1 LTTALQVHRYAPR
14 GAAKA
19 MLTDRSPELLLDGPA
34 GTGKSR
40 ACLEKLLL
48 CAVKYPGMRALIVRQ
63 TLVSL
68 STSAMVTWQQHVAK
82 EMLATGQ
89 MVYYGGSRNEPAQYR
104 LNNGSQIML
113 AGMDKP
119 SKIMSTEY
127 DMVYVQE
134 LTELQ
139 LTAWL
144 ALSSRM
150 RNPVMPYRQLLA
162 DCNPD
167 ADTHWVNQ
175 RANSGAI
182 HRLISRH
189 VDNPVYYRED
199 GTLTPEGAEYMA
211 RLDALTGVTRLR
223 LRDGLWVSAEGVIY
237 EGWNPG
243 IHLIDRAPA
252 PGGHIPLHWPRFWVV
267 DFGYTNPFVW
277 QCWARDDDGRLY
289 MYREIYM
296 TRRTVKD
303 HCEKIKSLLIRKDGT
318 WVEPKPQKIICDHDA
333 EDRAT
338 LEQELGLVTTAAT
351 KTVKDGIDAVMARM
365 VPAGDGKPRIFVLRN
380 ALVEKDQAL
389 ALAMRPTRTAE
400 EFPLYVWNEAKDQ
413 PIKEHDHG
421 MDTTRYMV
429 ADQDLS
435 PQYRV
440 RWIG

>member
-1 LTTALQVHRYAPR
+1 MTASVATHRYVPR
-14 GAAKA
+14 GAARA

-48 CAVKYPGMRALIVRQ
+48 CAIKYPGMRALIVRQ

-68 STSAMVTWQQHVAK
+68 TDSAMVTWQEHVAK

-89 MVYYGGSRNEPAQYR
+89 MTYFGGSRKEAAQYR
-104 LNNGSQIML
+104 LANGSQIML

-119 SKIMSTEY
+119 SKVMSTEY
-127 DMVYVQE
+127 DLCYVQE
-134 LTELQ
+134 LTELT
-139 LTAWL
+139 LKAWL
-144 ALSSRM
+144 SLSTRM

-175 RANSGAI
+175 RANSGATT
-182 HRLISRH
+182 RLVSRH
-189 VDNPVYYRED
+189 VDNPVYFNDD
-199 GTLTPEGAEYMA
+199 GTMTPAGAEYMA

-243 IHLIDRAPA
+243 IHVVDKVHA
-252 PGGHIPLHWPRFWVV
+252 PGGRIPLHWPRFWVV

-289 MYREIYM
+289 MYREIYH

-303 HCEKIKSLLIRKDGT
+303 HAAKIKSLLIRKDGT
-318 WVEPKPQKIICDHDA
+318 WIEPKPVKIICDHDA

-338 LEQELGLVTTAAT
+338 LEQELGLPTTAAT

-365 VPAGDGKPRIFVLRN
+365 VPAGDGRPRIFVLRD

-400 EFPLYVWNEAKDQ
+400 EFPVYVWNEAKDQ
-413 PIKEHDHG
+413 PVKEHDHG